1 MARVNLMRNLL
12 AAIFIYGGCVSTDAA
27 PRSITRDV
35 VIIGGG
41 ASGAHAAVRLKDM
54 GQSIVLVEKQAILGG
69 AVDTYTAPLAGTPVD
84 YGVFSF
90 IDYGNASAFLARL
103 NISTAPTPQFV
114 SATRYVDFT
123 TGEELTSYVSPE
135 WTDVA
140 AALEVYLEQCEKY
153 EHMLVPGLWEFPE
166 GADIPEDLLMN
177 FGEFAIK
184 YGIEAALPSIFIS
197 TGLGVGRLADE
208 LTMTVMQTFGGQMA
222 RSTLGLQ
229 GSFVPASLRNQ
240 DIYDAIAA
248 LLSDDVLYSTTA
260 VSAERSEDGVV
271 VTVRNRKDG
280 ALTAI
285 HATRLLIAV
294 PPLVDTLEPFDLDA
308 QEVAVFSQWE
318 YTREYALLVRSP
330 FLTALNES
338 VANLPLAAQ
347 PSDYLRTPD
356 VPFVDQFALL
366 GGPDELVHSRIVGD
380 EALDVDGAKLLLRTQ
395 FNALVAGSDAAS
407 SAGTGEELEIVA
419 FSDHGPMHWRASAES
434 YRRGFFRDL
443 YALQGRRSTWY
454 TGSAFASNFQTVLW
468 EYNEVLLPQ
477 MLGS

>member
-1 MARVNLMRNLL
+1 MPRMNLIRNLL
-12 AAIFIYGGCVSTDAA
+12 AAVSIYGGCVSTDAT
-27 PRSITRDV
+27 PRAIKRDV

-69 AVDTYTAPLAGTPVD
+69 AVDTYTTPSAGTPVD

-90 IDYGNASAFLARL
+90 IDYGNADAFLARL
-103 NISTAPTPQFV
+103 NISTASPPQFP
-114 SATRYVDFT
+114 SATRHVDFT

-135 WTDVA
+135 WTDVV
-140 AALEVYLEQCEKY
+140 AALEAYLEQCEKY
-153 EHMLVPGLWEFPE
+153 EHMLVPGLWDFPE

-177 FGEFAIK
+177 FGEFATK
-184 YGIEAALPSIFIS
+184 YGIEAALPIIFIS
-197 TGLGVGRLADE
+197 TGLGVGKLADE

-222 RSTLGLQ
+222 RALLGLQ
-229 GSFVPASLRNQ
+229 GSFVPASRRNQ

-248 LLSDDVLYSTTA
+248 LLGDDVLYSTTA
-260 VSAERSEDGVV
+260 VSAKRSEDGVV
-271 VTVRNRKDG
+271 VMVRNREDG
-280 ALTAI
+280 ALTDI
-285 HATRLLIAV
+285 HAARLLIAI
-294 PPLVDTLEPFDLDA
+294 PPLVDLLEPFDLDA
-308 QEVAVFSQWE
+308 QEEAVFSQWE
-318 YTREYALLVRSP
+318 YTREYAVLVRSP

-347 PSDYLRTPD
+347 PSNYLRTPD
-356 VPFVDQFALL
+356 LSFVDQFVLL
-366 GGPDELVHSRIVGD
+366 GGPDELALSRIIGD
-380 EALDVDGAKLLLRTQ
+380 EALDGYGARRLLRKQ
-395 FNALVAGSDAAS
+395 FDNLVAGSDSAS
-407 SAGTGEELEIVA
+407 PAGTEEELEVVA
-419 FSDHGPMHWRASAES
+419 FADHGPMHLRVSAENHLRS
-434 YRRGFFRDL
+434 FYRDL